1 MMFIIFVMISL
12 VKGGGRKKFE
22 KKEKN
27 RRNAVRKRSD
37 VGGRGKQGWLEVV
50 E

>member
-1 MMFIIFVMISL
+1 MMFIIFVMIRL
-12 VKGGGRKKFE
+12 IMGGGKFE

-37 VGGRGKQGWLEVV
+37 VGGRRGSRVGWKW
-50 E
+50 